1 MIVPIAVSIAEKGFM
16 QADMV
21 NSLVD
26 WDCIRVDG
34 DLQWLSRLRRVVIDS
49 KAYCVTPSP
58 NFRLAYGFF
67 EMQESF
73 IDINVMFL

>member
-1 MIVPIAVSIAEKGFM
+1 MSVANSVEAVFIVDV
-16 QADMV
+16 
-21 NSLVD
+21 
-26 WDCIRVDG
+26 
-34 DLQWLSRLRRVVIDS
+34 
-49 KAYCVTPSP
+49 AYCVTPSP